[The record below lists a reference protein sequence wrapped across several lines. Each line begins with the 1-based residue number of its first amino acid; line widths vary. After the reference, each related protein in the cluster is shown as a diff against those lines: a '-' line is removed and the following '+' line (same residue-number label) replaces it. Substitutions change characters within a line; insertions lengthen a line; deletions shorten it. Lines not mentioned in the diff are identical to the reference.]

1 MPAEEIESMRN
12 ASAGLATTLTRIEV
26 KVSETAVV
34 VGNVRDLLTAVQI
47 EVIAHR
53 EKIGTIESHVQ
64 QLQSDAKASAQAVI
78 DAEFTRKT
86 TAELLKD
93 VTEKA
98 LNDAKAADEKK
109 VLDAKALVDQ
119 STNTWTHRQTLVAI
133 GGFILAAIVGI
144 FGIIWAV
151 KTGTTAPK
159 LP

>member
-1 MPAEEIESMRN
+1 
-12 ASAGLATTLTRIEV
+12 
-26 KVSETAVV
+26 
-34 VGNVRDLLTAVQI
+34 VQI

-144 FGIIWAV
+144 FGSIWAV
-151 KTGTTAPK
+151 KTGQSEGEENPARTLASARWRGPCSGVRAAPASSTHC
-159 LP
+159 PQRSSWPRSSHHP